1 MVFFP
6 SSNDTLSITLINLN
20 GGWGGLINGTFN
32 VMPGIEY
39 DIHGGR
45 LSTHLS
51 YAFKFT
57 AIESATWGNRPIGHM
72 VYCVNSNGS
81 YMYIHG
87 TDDSFY
93 SMGTDIDFDEIKL
106 FFPKEIQEIDINIP
120 PTITDFVQQQI
131 TAKNM
136 GNIFSQVDN
145 SIVDNSIVDN
155 SNENLKFSNFIS
167 NFEDGMN
174 ETNKK
179 IVQIAKKEGIQS
191 AVNGMF
197 TGDNGEKLSYSEM
210 RSRHG

>member
-1 MVFFP
+1 
-6 SSNDTLSITLINLN
+6 
-20 GGWGGLINGTFN
+20 
-32 VMPGIEY
+32 
-39 DIHGGR
+39 
-45 LSTHLS
+45 
-51 YAFKFT
+51 
-57 AIESATWGNRPIGHM
+57 
-72 VYCVNSNGS
+72 
-81 YMYIHG
+81 
-87 TDDSFY
+87 
-93 SMGTDIDFDEIKL
+93 
-106 FFPKEIQEIDINIP
+106 
-120 PTITDFVQQQI
+120 
-131 TAKNM
+131 M
-136 GNIFSQVDN
+136 GNIFSQVDNSIVDN